1 MFASLILLVGCNDSK
16 DPSAVAEER
25 ELPVQVA
32 PVSFGMLSDS
42 NQLTGTIVAESDVNI
57 IPKASGE
64 IKSIL
69 VKKGDYVKK
78 GTVIAKLDDTA
89 EQNAVKQQ
97 QTSLEQAKTSLES
110 AKNAKARTEK
120 NVKQSELSLQSAE
133 TALEQARL
141 NQNDNLRTI
150 EIQFKNAQSSY
161 DQASLN
167 LERMKALYNEGLIS
181 LQEYESAQN
190 AEKNAKN
197 ALDQLEISK
206 EQAERELN
214 LKAQEA
220 GLEQAQVNYEIA
232 QSSISDADI
241 GIEQAQIAVN
251 QAQLALDSAKERLDD
266 KLIKATISGEVTD
279 VSGKVGEMASMAS
292 PFATIVALEKV
303 KLNINISPNLLSSF
317 KVGDVVNVQVVG
329 IEEQLKGTVSYV
341 SSVSLGYG
349 LFSVEVTLNNQDK
362 KISPGMV
369 GSVIIEEIKQD
380 NSLILPMNA
389 IVQKEGKSV
398 VFIVSEGKAIQK
410 EVEILSSSTDL
421 AAVTG
426 DIKENDQVVISGQN
440 LLDDGNKVQIMEE
453 D

>member
-141 NQNDNLRTI
+141 NQNDNLRNI

-190 AEKNAKN
+190 AEKSAKN

-206 EQAERELN
+206 EQAEREIN

-220 GLEQAQVNYEIA
+220 GLEQAQINYDIA
-232 QSSISDADI
+232 KSSISDADI

-251 QAQLALDSAKERLDD
+251 QAQLALDSAKQRLDD

-279 VSGKVGEMASMAS
+279 VSGKVGEMASMTS
-292 PFATIVALEKV
+292 PFAKIVALEKV